1 MAFSHSVFAQ
11 FIQAMS
17 LQHRVRS
24 RAVLLAVGVLGW
36 ADATVPEGTAS
47 PVSHDT
53 IRVYGPGGPLPAMK
67 EAAAAFQQITGN
79 IVLVT
84 GGPTSQW
91 IDQAGKNADVVY
103 SGAEHM
109 MSEFLKALP
118 AIDETTVRPLYLRP
132 AALLVRPGN
141 PRKIGGFSDVLRP
154 GIQIMVV
161 NGSGQTGLW
170 EDVAGRKGDLE
181 TLRAF
186 RSNIKHFA
194 ANSGEARTAWLKQS
208 NLDVWLIWTHWQV
221 ANREL
226 ADLVPIEEP
235 YLIYRPADVS
245 LTGQGKSRAA
255 ARQFVEFLQSREG
268 ARIFAKWGWTTQ
280 RP

>member
-1 MAFSHSVFAQ
+1 MIPQRLLRSCAFLISFGA
-11 FIQAMS
+11 FMLIQPD
-17 LQHRVRS
+17 
-24 RAVLLAVGVLGW
+24 
-36 ADATVPEGTAS
+36 ADARPANVEP
-47 PVSHDT
+47 HDT
-53 IRVYGPGGPLPAMK
+53 VRVYGPGGPLPAMK
-67 EAAAAFQQITGN
+67 EAAAAFHRKTGIT
-79 IVLVT
+79 VLVT
-84 GGPTSQW
+84 GGPTTQW
-91 IDQAGKNADVVY
+91 LEQARENADAVF

-118 AIDETTVRPLYLRP
+118 SIDGSTVRPLYLRP

-141 PRKIGGFSDVLRP
+141 PKKILGLKDALRP

-170 EDVAGRKGDLE
+170 EDVAGRTGDIE

-186 RSNIKHFA
+186 RSNIKQFA
-194 ANSGEARTAWLKQS
+194 ANSAEARAAWLQQPG
-208 NLDVWLIWTHWQV
+208 LDVWLIWTHWQV

-235 YLIYRPADVS
+235 YLIYRPTDVS
-245 LTGQGKSRAA
+245 LTRRGKTRAA
-255 ARQFVEFLQSREG
+255 AQRFVEFLESAEG
-268 ARIFAKWGWTTQ
+268 ARIFAKWGWTTT